1 MTSSSTWRLEGT
13 HANFATAHAAGDCD
27 LCRPADGVGLRS
39 VGATTVAGFQLLGP
53 NLPKIENAAE
63 LGARLDAY
71 TRCGDLVGI
80 YAPVEEHPFRSQA
93 YWRLGSHE
101 LTARGATAFEA
112 IELVASKQTDL
123 LDSRPN
129 LTVTSTLP
137 VSSAW
142 QLKTEQGE
150 FAEIELSHAIT
161 VSARDGLSCF
171 VFRLPGE
178 QFCYA
183 EIVYPLDFDT
193 TEIAPI
199 AAGRVSLKHHLF
211 AHRLEKGV
219 ILRAR
224 VLGLILPREGDLQT
238 AAFHYASFA
247 ASDPPLTT

>member
-1 MTSSSTWRLEGT
+1 MTSSLWQLNGT
-13 HANFATAHAAGDCD
+13 HASFTTAHAGGDCN
-27 LCRPADGVGLRS
+27 LCDPNKGIQLRS
-39 VGATTVAGFQLLGP
+39 IDDDAVTAVHLLGP

-63 LGARLDAY
+63 LSARLDAY

-80 YAPVEEHPFRSQA
+80 YAPIEEHPFRSQA

-101 LTARGATAFEA
+101 LTSRGATAFEA

-123 LDSRPN
+123 LDSRPD
-129 LTVTSTLP
+129 LTVTSTMP

-142 QLKTEQGE
+142 QLKMEQGE

-161 VSARDGLSCF
+161 VSRRDGLSCF
-171 VFRLPGE
+171 VFRLSGE
-178 QFCYA
+178 QFSYA

-193 TEIAPI
+193 TEIVPT
-199 AAGRVSLKHHLF
+199 AAGQVSVKHHLF

-238 AAFHYASFA
+238 AALHYASFA

>member
-1 MTSSSTWRLEGT
+1 MASRSLWQLNGT
-13 HANFATAHAAGDCD
+13 QATFTTAHVSGDCS
-27 LCRPADGVGLRS
+27 LCDPNQGIQLLSINDSAVTL
-39 VGATTVAGFQLLGP
+39 FHLLGP
-53 NLPKIENAAE
+53 NLPRIENASDIA
-63 LGARLDAY
+63 ARVDAY

-80 YAPVEEHPFRSQA
+80 YAPVEQHPFRSQA
-93 YWRLGSHE
+93 YWRFDSHA
-101 LTARGATAFEA
+101 LTCGGATAFEA

-123 LDSRPN
+123 LDSRPD

-142 QLKTEQGE
+142 RLKTEQGGCE
-150 FAEIELSHAIT
+150 EIKLSHAIT
-161 VSARDGLSCF
+161 VSSRDGLSCF

-178 QFCYA
+178 QFSYA

-193 TEIAPI
+193 TEIAPT
-199 AAGRVSLKHHLF
+199 AAGQVSVRHHLF

-238 AAFHYASFA
+238 AALHYASFA